1 MPPASES
8 ITAVGAMSRRLRRAR
23 ERIARRNHVVVEALV
38 VLGLYAAYQMSRALA
53 NDSASLA
60 LDHAR
65 EVVSLEERL
74 QLFHEGTLQD
84 AVMRLPGMIDAF
96 GFAYMSLHLVG
107 TVAVLIWLYAR
118 RPDWFPLL
126 RTALAIASA
135 IALSIYFLYPTAP
148 PRLAGIGIVDT
159 VTTINDIDLR
169 SRLLGEF
176 YNPFAAIPSMH
187 FGYALLLGVSV
198 AWLSRPLP
206 VRLAALAYPSFVLV
220 VIVGTGNHFILDAV
234 AGAAVSAV
242 GLAAAWVVCEPGD
255 LRVPRPH
262 EEVSAVETRRVGAP
276 RSEPACG
283 NVPRLLG

>member
-187 FGYALLLGVSV
+187 FGYALMLGVTV

-206 VRLAALAYPSFVLV
+206 VRLAALAYPSFVLL
-220 VIVGTGNHFILDAV
+220 VIVATGNHFILDAV

-262 EEVSAVETRRVGAP
+262 EEASAIKLAVSNRG
-276 RSEPACG
+276 S
-283 NVPRLLG
+283 

>member
-8 ITAVGAMSRRLRRAR
+8 VTAVGAMRRRLRRAR
-23 ERIARRNHVVVEALV
+23 DRIARRNHVVVEALV

-53 NDSASLA
+53 NDSSSLA

-96 GFAYMSLHLVG
+96 GFAYMSLHLGG

-187 FGYALLLGVSV
+187 FGYALMLGVTV

-206 VRLAALAYPSFVLV
+206 VRLAALAYPSFVLL

-242 GLAAAWVVCEPGD
+242 GLAVAWVVCEPGD
-255 LRVPRPH
+255 LRISRPH
-262 EEVSAVETRRVGAP
+262 EEASAIKLAVSNRG
-276 RSEPACG
+276 S
-283 NVPRLLG
+283 

>member
-1 MPPASES
+1 
-8 ITAVGAMSRRLRRAR
+8 MSRRLRVAR
-23 ERIARRNHVVVEALV
+23 ERVATRNHLVVEVLV
-38 VLGLYAAYQMSRALA
+38 VLGLYGAYQLSRGFA

-60 LDHAR
+60 LDHAN
-65 EVVSLEERL
+65 EIVSLERRL

-96 GFAYMSLHLVG
+96 GLAYMSLHLGG
-107 TVAVLIWLYAR
+107 TVAVLIWLYVR
-118 RPDWFPLL
+118 RPAWYPLM

-187 FGYALLLGVSV
+187 FGYALLLGLAV
-198 AWLSRPLP
+198 AWLSRPWQ
-206 VRLAALAYPSFVLV
+206 VRLAALVYPSFVLL
-220 VIVGTGNHFILDAV
+220 VIVATGNHFILDAV

-242 GLAAAWVVCEPGD
+242 GLAAAWLVCDPGN
-255 LRVPRPH
+255 LRASGSH
-262 EEVSAVETRRVGAP
+262 E
-276 RSEPACG
+276 RSGGLEIAASS
-283 NVPRLLG
+283 RSR

>member
-8 ITAVGAMSRRLRRAR
+8 VTAVGAMRRRLRRAR
-23 ERIARRNHVVVEALV
+23 DRIARRNHVVVEALV

-53 NDSASLA
+53 NDSSSLA

-84 AVMRLPGMIDAF
+84 AVMRLPGIIDAF

-159 VTTINDIDLR
+159 VTTVNDIDLR
-169 SRLLGEF
+169 SRLLGQF

-187 FGYALLLGVSV
+187 FGYALLLGLTV

-220 VIVGTGNHFILDAV
+220 VIIGTGNHFILDAI

-242 GLAAAWVVCEPGD
+242 GLAGAWVLCEPGD
-255 LRVPRPH
+255 LRVSRLD
-262 EEVSAVETRRVGAP
+262 EEASAIELALSNRG
-276 RSEPACG
+276 S
-283 NVPRLLG
+283 

>member
-1 MPPASES
+1 MPPNPES
-8 ITAVGAMSRRLRRAR
+8 VTAGVAMSRRFRRVR

-38 VLGLYAAYQMSRALA
+38 VLSLYAAYQMSRGFA
-53 NDSASLA
+53 NDSASPA

-74 QLFHEGTLQD
+74 KLFHEGTLQD

-187 FGYALLLGVSV
+187 FGYALLLGVAV
-198 AWLSRPLP
+198 AWLSQSRP
-206 VRLAALAYPSFVLV
+206 VRLAALAYPSFVLL
-220 VIVGTGNHFILDAV
+220 VIVATGNHFILDAA
-234 AGAAVSAV
+234 AGAAVSGV
-242 GLAAAWVVCEPGD
+242 GLAAAWLVCDPKD
-255 LRVPRPH
+255 LRAAARHEHAGAFEVAVPSRD
-262 EEVSAVETRRVGAP
+262 R
-276 RSEPACG
+276 
-283 NVPRLLG
+283 

>member
-1 MPPASES
+1 MRPAPES
-8 ITAVGAMSRRLRRAR
+8 VTAVGAMSRRFRRVR
-23 ERIARRNHVVVEALV
+23 ERIARRNDVAVEALV
-38 VLGLYAAYQMSRALA
+38 VLGLYAAYQMSRGFA
-53 NDSASLA
+53 NGSASLA

-65 EVVSLEERL
+65 KVVRLEEHL
-74 QLFHEGTLQD
+74 QLFHERTLQD

-107 TVAVLIWLYAR
+107 TVAVLMWLYTC

-135 IALSIYFLYPTAP
+135 LALSIYFLYPTAP

-159 VTTINDIDLR
+159 VTTVNDIDLR
-169 SRLLGEF
+169 SRLLGAF

-187 FGYALLLGVSV
+187 FGYALLLGVTV

-206 VRLAALAYPSFVLV
+206 VRLAALAYPSFVLL
-220 VIVGTGNHFILDAV
+220 VIVGTGNHFILDAI

-242 GLAAAWVVCEPGD
+242 GLAGAWVVCEPRD
-255 LRVPRPH
+255 LRVSTPH
-262 EEVSAVETRRVGAP
+262 EAATAIELAASNRG
-276 RSEPACG
+276 S
-283 NVPRLLG
+283 

>member
-1 MPPASES
+1 MPPAPQSV
-8 ITAVGAMSRRLRRAR
+8 TAVGAMSRRLRRAR

-38 VLGLYAAYQMSRALA
+38 VLGLYAAYQMSRGFA

-84 AVMRLPGMIDAF
+84 AVMQLPGMIDAL

-169 SRLLGEF
+169 SRLLGAF

-187 FGYALLLGVSV
+187 FGYALLLGVTV

-206 VRLAALAYPSFVLV
+206 VRLAALAYPSFVLL

-242 GLAAAWVVCEPGD
+242 GLAVAWVVCEPGD
-255 LRVPRPH
+255 LRVSRPH
-262 EEVSAVETRRVGAP
+262 EEARAIKLAVSNRG
-276 RSEPACG
+276 S
-283 NVPRLLG
+283 